1 MTQLTVSV
9 SGSWSESRLLTL
21 PVDVYASDGSI
32 LASGTASPSQPG
44 HGTVCTYWA
53 SCPTDR
59 RSSRRSNY
67 AAIARRQRCVWAT
80 RAPTSGCNG

>member
-44 HGTVCTYWA
+44 RFELVERRGLPW
-53 SCPTDR
+53 DR
-59 RSSRRSNY
+59 VHVLGKLPNGSSV
-67 AAIARRQRCVWAT
+67 QDKV
-80 RAPTSGCNG
+80 